1 MAGLARAEHEV
12 AAGGS
17 HADDGREPSSG
28 ADFGV
33 DLLGGVGHF
42 LAEAGKHPLLSAARE
57 RELGQIVWA
66 SRRKLERAIRNA
78 RRKSKP
84 GRDPARP
91 SERLLRPLSPHTR
104 RRLIAAEHQARS
116 LLAELEGRTPPKEP
130 LDRRRRRPRT
140 PKLSPARLRS
150 IAPELR
156 RELARSRR
164 AREDFVRHN
173 LRLVVWVA
181 KAFRGRGIDLEDLVQ
196 EGSIGLLRA
205 TDRFD
210 PALGHRFST
219 YATHWIRQGILRAL
233 AEKARAI
240 RLPLSRLPDARRA
253 REATARLTKDL
264 GRDPTPSEVAAAA
277 GVALDRLEELMPALS
292 PIDSLDAPL
301 ASANQRPTDRLMAL
315 APSPLEEAMERETVR
330 IVQNLLEKMPAR
342 ERAVLAMR
350 YGIGQPRERSLEE
363 IGTTLGLCRER
374 IRQIEKLALDRMRS
388 LVRANRRP
396 RSPAPHGQRER
407 PSRMA
412 RVDC

>member
-1 MAGLARAEHEV
+1 MDLA
-12 AAGGS
+12 
-17 HADDGREPSSG
+17 
-28 ADFGV
+28 
-33 DLLGGVGHF
+33 
-42 LAEAGKHPLLSAARE
+42 
-57 RELGQIVWA
+57 
-66 SRRKLERAIRNA
+66 
-78 RRKSKP
+78 
-84 GRDPARP
+84 
-91 SERLLRPLSPHTR
+91 
-104 RRLIAAEHQARS
+104 
-116 LLAELEGRTPPKEP
+116 
-130 LDRRRRRPRT
+130 
-140 PKLSPARLRS
+140 
-150 IAPELR
+150 
-156 RELARSRR
+156 
-164 AREDFVRHN
+164 
-173 LRLVVWVA
+173 
-181 KAFRGRGIDLEDLVQ
+181 DLVQ

-301 ASANQRPTDRLMAL
+301 ASANQRPTDRVMAL

-363 IGTTLGLCRER
+363 IGTSLGLCRER

-396 RSPAPHGQRER
+396 RPPAPLGQRER
-407 PSRMA
+407 ASRIA